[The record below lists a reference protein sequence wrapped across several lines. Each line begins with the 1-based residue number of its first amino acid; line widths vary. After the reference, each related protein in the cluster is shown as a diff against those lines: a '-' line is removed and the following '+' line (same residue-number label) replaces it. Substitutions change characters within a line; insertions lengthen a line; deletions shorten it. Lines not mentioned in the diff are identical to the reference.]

1 LAMKEYDRENVR
13 CVGIFGGGGTGKT
26 SLAEAILFVSGTT
39 TRLGSIDK
47 GNTIMD
53 FEEEEIKRQ
62 SSISTAFAHLE
73 WNKVLIHLVDSPGEA
88 NFVSDSFNTIHAVDT
103 AIFAVDAV
111 DGVKVQTAKLWDEAG
126 KLGIARMIVVTTL
139 DRDRSDFESALGSI
153 KDLLE
158 IDAVPVTVPITVGE
172 GFVAVADLLGNRM
185 LTYAGDASGKFEAG
199 DLPEEYASRRETLV
213 ERIVEAD
220 DAVMEKYLEG
230 EKIGDEELL
239 GTFRKGV
246 ISGVLVPL
254 FAMSGPSNV
263 GIHPLLDAIISIT
276 PNPLE
281 RAPLKAV
288 DKTAGEDTD
297 VIPSADG
304 PVLARVVKT
313 VKAFEG
319 MRSVF
324 RVYSGIIRPDSTVY
338 NSTGESKERIGQI
351 RLLSGKEGEAAP
363 YAGPGDIVAATKLK
377 ETKTG
382 DIFCSDKKPL
392 TLPDPPKPAPVINFA
407 VEPKSRADEEKIMG
421 ALQEMIMEDPSL
433 NVHRDQQT
441 GEFLLAGMGQV
452 HIENAVEKLK
462 RRYNVEVILKEPKVP
477 YRETITKSSRAEGKH
492 KKQTGG
498 RGQFAVAW
506 IELNPKQRDEGY
518 EFIDKIFG
526 GVIPQNFRPAVNKGV
541 QEASLDGV
549 LAGYPVV
556 DFSCTLYD
564 GKTHPVD
571 SSEIAFK
578 VAGIKG
584 FKEAAKD
591 AGLKLLEPIMIIEVT
606 VPDECMGDA
615 IGDLNSRRGRVMGTD
630 QKGGNAIV
638 RATVPMAEILRYSPS
653 LDSMTSGRGSFTV
666 EFDHYEEVP
675 AHIAEKIIASS
686 KKKEDKDED

>member
-1 LAMKEYDRENVR
+1 LAMKEYEREQVR
-13 CVGIFGGGGTGKT
+13 CVGLFGGGGTGKT
-26 SLAEAILFVSGTT
+26 SLAEAMLFVSGAT
-39 TRLGSIDK
+39 TRLGAIDK
-47 GNTIMD
+47 GNTVMD
-53 FEEEEIKRQ
+53 FEEEEVKRQ
-62 SSISTAFAHLE
+62 SSTSTAFAHFE
-73 WNKVLIHLVDSPGEA
+73 WNKHLIHLVDGPGDA
-88 NFVSDSFNTIHAVDT
+88 NFVADSFNTIHAVDT

-111 DGVKVQTAKLWDEAG
+111 DGVKVQTVKLWQEAG
-126 KLGIARMIVVTTL
+126 KVGAARMITVTTL
-139 DRDRSDFESALGSI
+139 DRDRSDFDAAVQGI
-153 KDLLE
+153 KDMLE
-158 IDAVPVTVPITVGE
+158 IEPVPVTVPTSVGD
-172 GFVAVADLLGNRM
+172 GFTAVADLLANRL
-185 LTYAGDASGKFEAG
+185 LTYKNDASGKFDAS
-199 DLPEEYASRRETLV
+199 DLPDDFASARETLI

-220 DAVMEKYLEG
+220 DAVMERYLEG
-230 EKIGDEELL
+230 EEIGEEELMN
-239 GTFRKGV
+239 TFRKGV
-246 ISGVLVPL
+246 ISGTVVPL
-254 FAMSGPSNV
+254 FAVSGSSNI
-263 GIHPLLDAIISIT
+263 GIHPLLDAILAIT

-281 RAPLKAV
+281 RTPIKAK
-288 DKTAGEDTD
+288 DLAKDEEIEIT
-297 VIPSADG
+297 PSSDG
-304 PVLARVVKT
+304 PLLARVVKT

-324 RVYSGIIRPDSTVY
+324 RVYSGTLNSDATVY
-338 NSTGESKERIGQI
+338 NSISESKERIGQI
-351 RLLSGKEGEAAP
+351 RLLAGKEGEAAP

-377 ETKTG
+377 ESKTG
-382 DIFCSDKKPL
+382 DTFSSDKNAMVL
-392 TLPDPPKPAPVINFA
+392 SELPKPSPVINFA
-407 VEPKSRADEEKIMG
+407 IEPKSRADEEKIMS

-433 NVHRDQQT
+433 NVRREEQT
-441 GEFLLAGMGQV
+441 GEFLLSGMGQV

-462 RRYNVEVILKEPKVP
+462 RRYSVEVILKEPKVP

-506 IELNPKQRDEGY
+506 IELNPKPRDEGY

-541 QEASLDGV
+541 QEASIRGV

-578 VAGIKG
+578 VAGQKG
-584 FKEAAKD
+584 FKAAAKD

-615 IGDLNSRRGRVMGTD
+615 IGDLNSRRGRVLGTD

-638 RATVPMAEILRYSPS
+638 RAQVPMAEILRYSPS
-653 LDSMTSGRGSFTV
+653 LDSMTSGRGSFGV

-675 AHIAEKIIASS
+675 AQIAEKIASS
-686 KKKEDKDED
+686 KKKEEEEED